1 MTGLEKITDKIIEE
15 ARADA
20 AETRNEADKKC
31 MQIAEEYAQKS
42 KAIRK
47 DIDEKAQ
54 KQAEYIISHAKSTAA
69 MAKRNIL
76 LDAKA
81 QLVDMA
87 FAGALEEFTSMSDE
101 KYQMFLIMLL
111 TYALKNQIE
120 TENASIVLDGAENVC
135 IVDKYEIILNKKD
148 ADKYGKALVDG
159 VRRGLVGK
167 AESSIFDKLYVS
179 NKYANIVGGLILRYG
194 DVETNCSLEM
204 LFAQKR
210 DKLEIEVYKILFG

>member
-15 ARADA
+15 ARVDA
-20 AETRNEADKKC
+20 AATLKEADKQC
-31 MQIAEEYAQKS
+31 MQTAEKYVQKAKS
-42 KAIRK
+42 IKK
-47 DIDEKAQ
+47 DINEKAQ
-54 KQAEYIISHAKSTAA
+54 KQAEYIISHAKSTAS

-87 FAGALEEFTSMSDE
+87 FASALEEFTSMSDD
-101 KYQMFLIMLL
+101 KYQTFLIMLL

-120 TENASIVLDGAENVC
+120 TENASIILDGEENIC

-148 ADKYGKALVDG
+148 ADKHGEALIDG

-167 AESSIFDKLYVS
+167 TESSVFDKLFVS
-179 NKYANIVGGLILRYG
+179 DTHANIAGGLILRYG

-204 LFAQKR
+204 LFAQKK
-210 DKLEIEVYKILFG
+210 DKLEVEVYKILFG